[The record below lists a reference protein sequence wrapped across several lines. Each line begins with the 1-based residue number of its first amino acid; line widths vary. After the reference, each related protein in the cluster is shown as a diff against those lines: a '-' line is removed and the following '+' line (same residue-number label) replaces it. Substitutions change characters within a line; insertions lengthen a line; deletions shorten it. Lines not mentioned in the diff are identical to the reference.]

1 MNNTRIEEIFQ
12 LFRYK
17 ACSFDFFHII
27 ITIAALLALFAD
39 FFTKSYDG
47 DIDHEIYFGQRLL
60 SGELIW
66 TVEYHDK
73 LFVVQLLHA
82 IPAYFESVQV
92 LRIMSLAS
100 CLSAAWSLWALLP
113 KLSGPGAI
121 WPLKPSHVALIYISG
136 MTLLPESI
144 AHINSIAG
152 NLALISILLFFND
165 RRSPARLLGAATI
178 AALAIS
184 IRPYLLLP
192 ILTVAIWY
200 GLRNEQP
207 ARMKAMPTL
216 RLFLVWTIA
225 VGAAGVFLNVG
236 VYAVTG
242 NMEGFWAGI
251 TMLAQKATSDTTFSI
266 LRTQARVVFSANWI
280 MVSAVTAGTAWLALA
295 IIMLRRGQE
304 TRIALI
310 DLLFIGAAFPIIF
323 QLSFI
328 SKHFWPSYANFVF
341 PFALLGTYF
350 LVSNTGAMLRSN
362 IERAFFQGVMVGYFA
377 FFTSTTF
384 SSSLSEVREVTR
396 TNRDHVNHWELV
408 FLTEFLSHQPEGQ
421 RDFLVPTDMYS
432 HWKLNEPRRGFPHAT
447 NIEHV
452 TEFSFLTWL
461 EVPRHFDFPKTY
473 SSICEKIRKETP
485 HLVAIWQSKPLFACL
500 SARDSGF
507 NIAAE
512 LPMPHKRDRF
522 IIFARHVQSIPNTPH

>member
-1 MNNTRIEEIFQ
+1 MNTPIERNFQ
-12 LFRYK
+12 PLQRK
-17 ACSFDFFHII
+17 ACSIDFFHII
-27 ITIAALLALFAD
+27 IAISAALALFAD

-47 DIDHEIYFGQRLL
+47 DIDHEMYFGQRLL

-100 CLSAAWSLWALLP
+100 CLGAAWALWRLLP
-113 KLSGPGAI
+113 KFSGPGAI
-121 WPLKPSHVALIYISG
+121 WPLKSSHAALIYVLG
-136 MTLLPESI
+136 MTLLPDSI

-152 NLALISILLFFND
+152 NLALVSVLLFFNQGK
-165 RRSPARLLGAATI
+165 SPTRLLGAAVI

-192 ILTVAIWY
+192 ILAVAIWY
-200 GLRNEQP
+200 GLRNEEP
-207 ARMKAMPTL
+207 VRTKAIPTL
-216 RLFLVWTIA
+216 RLFVAWSVTI
-225 VGAAGVFLNVG
+225 GAAGVFLNVG

-242 NMEGFWAGI
+242 NMESFWAGI

-266 LRTQARVVFSANWI
+266 LKNQARVFFSANWI
-280 MVSAVTAGTAWLALA
+280 MVSAATAVTAWLTLA
-295 IIMLRRGQE
+295 MLMLRHGKE

-310 DLLFIGAAFPIIF
+310 DLIFIGAVFPILF

-341 PFALLGTYF
+341 PFALLGTCV
-350 LVSNTGAMLRSN
+350 LVSHTAATLRSE
-362 IERAFFQGVMVGYFA
+362 IDRVFLQGAMVGYLI
-377 FFTSTTF
+377 FFTGTALFKSF
-384 SSSLSEVREVTR
+384 SEARETIK
-396 TNRDHVNHWELV
+396 TPHDHVNHWEFA
-408 FLTEFLSHQPEGQ
+408 FLAEFLSRQPEER

-447 NIEHV
+447 NIEHI
-452 TEFSFLTWL
+452 TELSFLEWL
-461 EVPRHFDFPKTY
+461 EVPQHFDFPKTY
-473 SSICEKIRKETP
+473 SLTCEKLIKDAP
-485 HLVAIWQSKPLFACL
+485 HLVAIWQSKPLFGCL
-500 SARDSGF
+500 NAANSGF
-507 NIAAE
+507 DIAAE
-512 LPMPHKRDRF
+512 IQIPHKQDRF
-522 IIFARHVQSIPNTPH
+522 IIFARPTQSIPNDSP